1 MTRNDGDRPPPLPWR
16 VLSRRLAYDAS
27 PWLRHWVEA
36 VEVSDGR
43 RVDDFHTIEGRDFAV
58 AVAIDLAG
66 DVVAERAY
74 RHGAAEVCLTLPAGN
89 LEPGEAALDAAR
101 RELLEETGFGG
112 GAWSHLGTFAV
123 DGNRGCGRMH
133 AFLARGVAPVVE
145 PVPSGLEQVEVALMP
160 FPDLLAALRRGEVRT
175 LATAAALGL
184 AALAL
189 ASDATAALPARPA

>member
-1 MTRNDGDRPPPLPWR
+1 MTRNDGDRPPLLPWR

-27 PWLRHWVEA
+27 PWVRHWVEA
-36 VEVSDGR
+36 VELSDGR

-58 AVAIDLAG
+58 AVAINLEG
-66 DVVAERAY
+66 YVVAERAY
-74 RHGAAEVCLTLPAGN
+74 RHGAAEVCLTLPAGY

-112 GAWSHLGTFAV
+112 GGWVHLGTFAV

-133 AFLARGVAPVVE
+133 AFLARGVAPVAE
-145 PVPSGLEQVEVALMP
+145 PVPSGLEEVQVVLMP
-160 FPDLLAALRRGEVRT
+160 VSDLQAALLQGDVRT
-175 LATAAALGL
+175 LSTAAALGL

-189 ASDATAALPARPA
+189 GSDATAALPARPA